1 MRPIRRI
8 LVTVSAPNGR
18 ASAAVAR
25 AAELALACGA
35 RLDLFHDISTPVPVE
50 LLDTTAN
57 ALSALKREASDAALA
72 GLEKMA
78 APLRA
83 QGLRVTTTAEWDF
96 PVHEAVVR
104 RALSSGADLIVTHQR
119 GKHRL
124 PRLLSH
130 ADWELLRE
138 SPLPVLLVKS
148 RRAYRGASLLAAIDP
163 FHAFAKPSALDGRIL
178 EEGAALGAA
187 LGIPLHVLHAYQPL
201 PLPLSSRRRS
211 GSAGSESARDIE
223 RSAAQHARVG
233 MDRALA
239 SMSIPPN
246 RRHLV
251 EGNALSVIPG
261 TARRLRSA
269 IVIMGAVSRSGLKRL
284 LVGNTAEGVIDE
296 LRCDLLIVKPAHFAH
311 RIPRR
316 RRGVYFVTFPTTLM

>member
-35 RLDLFHDISTPVPVE
+35 RLELFHDISTPVPVE
-50 LLDTTAN
+50 LLGTKAN
-57 ALSALKREASDAALA
+57 ALSALKREARDAALA
-72 GLEKMA
+72 GLEKLA

-124 PRLLSH
+124 PRLLAH

-163 FHAFAKPSALDGRIL
+163 FHAFAKPSGLDGRIL
-178 EEGAALGAA
+178 QEGAALGAA

-201 PLPLSSRRRS
+201 PLPSRRRS
-211 GSAGSESARDIE
+211 GGAAPQSAGDIE

-239 SMSIPPN
+239 SVSIRAD

-251 EGNALSVIPG
+251 EGNALSVIPA

-269 IVIMGAVSRSGLKRL
+269 IVVMGAVSRSGLKRL
-284 LVGNTAEGVIDE
+284 LVGNTAEAVIDE

-316 RRGVYFVTFPTTLM
+316 RRGVYFVAFPTTLM